1 MNKRK
6 KITVVDY
13 DAGNIFNLTSNLSKF
28 NIKLNVTK
36 NLKEILKAEK
46 IIIPGMGAFKEGI
59 NSLKKRKLFQKK
71 IKNKK

>member
-36 NLKEILKAEK
+36 NPKEILKAEK
-46 IIIPGMGAFKEGI
+46 IIIPSI
-59 NSLKKRKLFQKK
+59 KLWIPSP
-71 IKNKK
+71 IKLR